1 MKARLR
7 HQATFLMKRASKLQ
21 HLKGTNTVILS
32 NYQPWHR
39 RGNRSRKT
47 AWMTVFM
54 MLITVAPLTAQVMP
68 NDGSAAPVLLANT
81 AHDTHASLEPTS
93 LEIKTHVNAPDSLPD
108 SPMPAFG
115 VVDSN
120 EPPQAQTQG
129 QPPTTGAPPT
139 ATPAEK
145 KQGCRFR
152 PCPRPIIDW
161 YKRFENGP
169 QVKPLTPLEKGWL
182 ATRNLIDPFNL
193 ITIVGTAGITIAA
206 DSHSAYG
213 PGFPGFGRYVG
224 VTFTEDMTGEFFNT
238 FLIPSIMHQ
247 DPHYHR
253 MPKASYPR
261 RIVHAIA
268 QVAWTQSDDGR
279 GMLNYG
285 NLVGFAID
293 DEIGNLYVPGR
304 RTNAGATA
312 QRYVIGLA
320 TAPIDNFITEFLPDV
335 AKHVHVQ
342 VVVVQRI
349 INQIANKDS
358 GGAF

>member
-1 MKARLR
+1 MAVLLLISTSTPLIS
-7 HQATFLMKRASKLQ
+7 Q
-21 HLKGTNTVILS
+21 GTAV
-32 NYQPWHR
+32 QGA
-39 RGNRSRKT
+39 GNGSVLAAYSAPT
-47 AWMTVFM
+47 SEPVSESS
-54 MLITVAPLTAQVMP
+54 VAPEATSGPETNLALATAE
-68 NDGSAAPVLLANT
+68 SR
-81 AHDTHASLEPTS
+81 PTS
-93 LEIKTHVNAPDSLPD
+93 LPDGLPDSLPE
-108 SPMPAFG
+108 SPLPATALG
-115 VVDSN
+115 QSDPAQS
-120 EPPQAQTQG
+120 QTQSAG
-129 QPPTTGAPPT
+129 GST
-139 ATPAEK
+139 ATPTER

-152 PCPRPIIDW
+152 PCPKPLIDW
-161 YKRFENGP
+161 YMRFENGP

-193 ITIVGTAGITIAA
+193 LTIVGTAGITIAA

-224 VTFTEDMTGEFFNT
+224 VTFTEDMTGEFFST
-238 FLIPSIMHQ
+238 FLIPSITHQ

-261 RIVHAIA
+261 RIAHAIA
-268 QVAWTQSDDGR
+268 QVVWTQGDDGK
-279 GMLNYG
+279 GMWNYG
-285 NLVGFAID
+285 NLVGFAIT

-335 AKHVHVQ
+335 AKHVHIQ